1 MNGPFEAKL
10 DAAGPSGGAE
20 FGTAAGRNNDRDSLF
35 LMATLRFPSN
45 NAQGEV
51 RIRNLSAGGLMA
63 EAPIRVA
70 RGEVVEIN
78 LRSIGWISGSV
89 AWVTEGRLG
98 IAFDH
103 PIDPKAA
110 RKPANSGNKDLPT
123 YLDYVNKIG
132 KSASDP
138 SKLRR
143 I

>member
-1 MNGPFEAKL
+1 MNEALGNKTVEE
-10 DAAGPSGGAE
+10 AQ
-20 FGTAAGRNNDRDSLF
+20 RNEDRDSLF
-35 LMATLRFPSN
+35 LKAVLRFPVSDVE
-45 NAQGEV
+45 GEV

-63 EAPIRVA
+63 EAPVRVA
-70 RGEVVEIN
+70 RGEKVEIN
-78 LRSIGWISGSV
+78 LRTIGWISGSV

-110 RKPANSGNKDLPT
+110 RNPVGASNVELPR
-123 YLDYVNKIG
+123 YLQKLGEVAG
-132 KSASDP
+132 KTADP